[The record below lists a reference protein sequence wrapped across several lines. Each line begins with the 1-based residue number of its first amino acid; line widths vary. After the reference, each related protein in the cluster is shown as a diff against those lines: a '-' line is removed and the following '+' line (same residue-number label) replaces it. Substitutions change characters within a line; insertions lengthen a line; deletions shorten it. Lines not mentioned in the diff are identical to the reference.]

1 MENSQIEEPDYGP
14 DYGPDYYAA
23 LAELADELE
32 FDEEFMG
39 RSVDVDASAAVDTD
53 LARHRLAIAPGFEAA
68 FEHPDD
74 VAF

>member
-1 MENSQIEEPDYGP
+1 MENGQIEEP

-39 RSVDVDASAAVDTD
+39 RSLDGSAAVDAD
-53 LARHRLAIAPGFEAA
+53 LARRLASAPGFETA

>member
-14 DYGPDYYAA
+14 EYYAA
-23 LAELADELE
+23 LAELADELK

-39 RSVDVDASAAVDTD
+39 RSVDVDASAAVDAD
-53 LARHRLAIAPGFEAA
+53 LVRRLAIVPGFEAA

>member
-1 MENSQIEEPDYGP
+1 MENSQIEEP

-32 FDEEFMG
+32 FDDEFMG
-39 RSVDVDASAAVDTD
+39 RSEDVDASAAVDAD
-53 LARHRLAIAPGFEAA
+53 LANRRIAPGFEAA

>member
-1 MENSQIEEPDYGP
+1 MENSQIEE
-14 DYGPDYYAA
+14 PDYYAA

-32 FDEEFMG
+32 FDDEFMG
-39 RSVDVDASAAVDTD
+39 RSEDVGIDASAAVDAD
-53 LARHRLAIAPGFEAA
+53 LARHRLAIVPGFEAA